1 MTINRQ
7 IVSEDFERIICG
19 SALSRLQNQTIL
31 VTGANGFL
39 PSYMVETILH
49 LNDNYKTN
57 CTVLALV
64 RNLSKAKTRFSK
76 YLGRSDLQFIES
88 DVVDF
93 KKTSIP
99 VHYIIHAASLAS
111 PKHYGVDPV
120 GVMKANLLGTQVLLE
135 YARNSGIKS
144 FLFFS
149 SGEVYGQVVS
159 EQVPT
164 SEDQYGYVDIL
175 NIRSCYAESKRAAET
190 LGICYSHQYNVP
202 FKIVRP
208 FHTYGPGMAL
218 DDGRVFSD
226 FVADVVYKRDITV
239 KGDGSAVRAFCY
251 ISDAVEAFFKVLLV
265 GVPRKA
271 YNVGNPAGAM
281 SILELADLLVSITPK
296 LGLKVRFAER
306 LESANYLTSPINKN
320 IPNISEIVKLNWS
333 PRFIPLDG
341 FSRTLKYL
349 CVV

>member
-1 MTINRQ
+1 MIIDRQ
-7 IVSEDFERIICG
+7 IVSEDVERIICG

-39 PSYMVETILH
+39 PSYMVETILQ
-49 LNDNYKTN
+49 LNDNYQTN
-57 CTVLALV
+57 CIVLALV
-64 RNLSKAKTRFSK
+64 RNLSKARTRFSN

-135 YARNSGIKS
+135 YARNSEIKS

-149 SGEVYGQVVS
+149 TGEVYGQVRS

-226 FVADVVYKRDITV
+226 FVADVVFKNDITI
-239 KGDGSAVRAFCY
+239 KGDGSTIRAFCY
-251 ISDAVEAFFKVLLV
+251 IADAVEAFFKVLLA
-265 GVPRKA
+265 GEPRKA
-271 YNVGNPAGAM
+271 YNVGNPDGAM
-281 SILELADLLVSITPK
+281 SILELANLLVSITPK

-306 LESANYLTSPINKN
+306 IESANYLISPINKN
-320 IPNISEIVKLNWS
+320 IPNISEIMTLNWS
-333 PRFIPLDG
+333 PRFIPREG
-341 FSRTLKYL
+341 FQRTLKYL
-349 CVV
+349 RVV